1 MIITMT
7 DDVKEDGKTKDSIK
21 YKKDCDDFQ
30 CLEDGTIVRE
40 CRYCNLSLH
49 CRQIDIG
56 LNGKAIPMEAHYLT
70 LTTKD
75 GEFFHELFCTGLYDL
90 RSRPERIEDDKVS

>member
-7 DDVKEDGKTKDSIK
+7 DDVKENGKTRDSIK
-21 YKKDCDDFQ
+21 YSKDCGDFQ
-30 CLEDGTIVRE
+30 CLEDGTIIGE

-56 LNGKAIPMEAHYLT
+56 MDAKAIPMEAHYLT
-70 LTTKD
+70 IMAAA
-75 GEFFHELFCTGLYDL
+75 GEEFHELFCTGIYDL
-90 RSRPERIEDDKVS
+90 RSINERIEDDKVS